1 MEEKSTKERILEEA
15 LRLFAKNGY
24 LGTSMNDIARQLGVT
39 KAALYKHYT
48 SKQEILDSIVNRMD
62 SLDYERGKKYEMPQ
76 GDSETVIRGYREADT
91 DKIKQITKVQFLHW
105 TEEEFSNCFRKMLM
119 LEQYRDE
126 TMAALFQKYLV
137 SGPVSYMETIFK
149 GLTGKEADARQLA
162 LDFYGPIFLMYSLYD
177 AADEKEEIIKK
188 HILVYDYQAALDV
201 ADSLSAEQTVQYRDL
216 IYQAARRV
224 LLDFANVDK
233 TIQKTKFQCLP
244 VRSSSQRKYFEYAL
258 TIDIR
263 LKRGEYVDFIRSI
276 TPIVVDLFEM
286 ILKKQ
291 CGIIVDDYC
300 DQYKR
305 AGQWKRMWSA
315 KKLNG
320 TEVGKVL
327 NSHYQKMGKRFE
339 AKDVYSEHL
348 KILTDHFSSDTH
360 LKQLMEDLRNV
371 ESNIRN
377 LAAHEIVSVTDETI
391 KNLTD
396 FYGRDIM
403 SKIKELFGYTEISIR
418 KGYWDSYDE
427 MNRKI
432 LEQMSNE

>member
-1 MEEKSTKERILEEA
+1 
-15 LRLFAKNGY
+15 
-24 LGTSMNDIARQLGVT
+24 
-39 KAALYKHYT
+39 
-48 SKQEILDSIVNRMD
+48 
-62 SLDYERGKKYEMPQ
+62 
-76 GDSETVIRGYREADT
+76 
-91 DKIKQITKVQFLHW
+91 
-105 TEEEFSNCFRKMLM
+105 
-119 LEQYRDE
+119 
-126 TMAALFQKYLV
+126 
-137 SGPVSYMETIFK
+137 
-149 GLTGKEADARQLA
+149 
-162 LDFYGPIFLMYSLYD
+162 
-177 AADEKEEIIKK
+177 
-188 HILVYDYQAALDV
+188 
-201 ADSLSAEQTVQYRDL
+201 
-216 IYQAARRV
+216 
-224 LLDFANVDK
+224 
-233 TIQKTKFQCLP
+233 
-244 VRSSSQRKYFEYAL
+244 
-258 TIDIR
+258 
-263 LKRGEYVDFIRSI
+263 
-276 TPIVVDLFEM
+276 M

-291 CGIIVDDYC
+291 CGIKVDDYC

-320 TEVGKVL
+320 TEAGDVL

-348 KILTDHFSSDTH
+348 KILTDHFSSDTR

-391 KNLTD
+391 KNLTG

-403 SKIKELFGYTEISIR
+403 SKIRELFGYTEISIR